1 MEKFHKIFGGTGT
14 KEKKGKKRKRHATTT
29 EEKGEFARTTVSSQL
44 YRGNNLSASVA
55 LGARRCKAATGSQ
68 RKSHTHTRR

>member
-14 KEKKGKKRKRHATTT
+14 KEKKGKKEKDTQRQLK
-29 EEKGEFARTTVSSQL
+29 EKGELARTTVSSQL